1 MTCIVACGLRII
13 MVNSRPISEQRHHK
27 YEAII
32 GQGHEGI
39 WQHMY
44 FAISEGRVRISPL
57 FLCFGEKEVSN
68 TQRGVHCRARPKHK
82 FPYSRAYTWTNKG
95 QWNDVPR
102 LVGSRFGSHG
112 GVNAA

>member
-57 FLCFGEKEVSN
+57 FFYVLERKKSVIHSEAFIV
-68 TQRGVHCRARPKHK
+68 VRAR
-82 FPYSRAYTWTNKG
+82 STNSLIHAHIPG
-95 QWNDVPR
+95 LTRDNGTTCRDLLEVDSA
-102 LVGSRFGSHG
+102 VMGE
-112 GVNAA
+112 